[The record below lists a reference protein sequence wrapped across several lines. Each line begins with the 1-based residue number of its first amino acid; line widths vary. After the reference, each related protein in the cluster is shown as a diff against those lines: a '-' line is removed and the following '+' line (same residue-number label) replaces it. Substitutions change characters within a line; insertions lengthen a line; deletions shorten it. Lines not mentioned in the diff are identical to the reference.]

1 MTANSKHNK
10 TTSATRKENELY
22 FEFRKECCMRYK
34 KKSKNVSI
42 RCTGH
47 VKITETIL

>member
-1 MTANSKHNK
+1 M
-10 TTSATRKENELY
+10 
-22 FEFRKECCMRYK
+22 MYK

-47 VKITETIL
+47 VKITEIILLMTANSKHNKTTTAAKKENESYF